1 MKKALISIV
10 IIVLLLSCVFLA
22 IERNYTEQP
31 AAIEE
36 IPDTHVQSAVNN
48 TDYRYFVISDPP
60 EDLYELK
67 ILVEDYTEKY
77 IDDNCINVSEE
88 ETLFYDWRF
97 FRETEEINTEWK
109 QSDGY
114 FTVDRIEDHFN
125 DVIAAVSWYS
135 QDEEKRY
142 IIRRISQNSDE
153 DRIIETKEFLGQR
166 LIE

>member
-1 MKKALISIV
+1 MKKALISIG
-10 IIVLLLSCVFLA
+10 IIVLLLSCVYFGMK
-22 IERNYTEQP
+22 RNRAEQT
-31 AAIEE
+31 ATIEE

-97 FRETEEINTEWK
+97 FRETEKINTEWK

-114 FTVDRIEDHFN
+114 FSVDRIEDHFN
-125 DVIAAVSWYS
+125 DVIAAVSWHS
-135 QDEEKRY
+135 HDAEKSY
-142 IIRRISQNSDE
+142 IIRRISRNSDE
-153 DRIIETKEFLGQR
+153 DGIIETKKFLGQR
-166 LIE
+166 SIE